1 MPLYDVAKEKGLTT
15 AAFLWPVTAG
25 SKIDYNLA
33 EIFPNRIWASSPLFL
48 YEMNKKYGKLRH
60 GIKQLWLDDF
70 VTVCAVD
77 TIKK

>member
-33 EIFPNRIWASSPLFL
+33 EIFFLIGIWTNQSTGFV
-48 YEMNKKYGKLRH
+48 KGK
-60 GIKQLWLDDF
+60 
-70 VTVCAVD
+70 
-77 TIKK
+77 

>member
-15 AAFLWPVTAG
+15 AAFLWPVTAS

-33 EIFPNRIWASSPLFL
+33 EIFPNRIWTNQVLVSLKASSPLFL

-60 GIKQLWLDDF
+60 GIK
-70 VTVCAVD
+70 
-77 TIKK
+77 